1 MIESMS
7 EDTKLFLG
15 HILYRV
21 KEMIRAL
28 IEDGDWPS
36 KQMPSDNIIAQT
48 LIEVRRDGHFNAAAL
63 EELAL
68 ERLMD
73 APQDA

>member
-1 MIESMS
+1 MS

-28 IEDGDWPS
+28 IEDGDWPFM
-36 KQMPSDNIIAQT
+36 QMPSDNIIAQA
-48 LIEVRRDGHFNAAAL
+48 LIDGVMDI
-63 EELAL
+63 
-68 ERLMD
+68 LM
-73 APQDA
+73 PPRGKNLR